1 MYRDDQIEAGGIM
14 NSEINSTTNQYLT
27 FTLNKDIYALDIAS
41 VREVLELT
49 PITRIPRT
57 PKFMRGVINLR
68 GHAVPVV
75 DMRLKFGMSRTE
87 DTINTCIIIVE
98 VSFDGESTVMGAL
111 ADSVREVIE
120 LTENMIEEP
129 PRMGTTIK
137 TEFIRGM
144 GKQDDEFVII
154 LDINKILSVEEL
166 AMLKS
171 VHQDSASA
179 EVAPEVTS
187 DQGMTL
193 SL

>member
-1 MYRDDQIEAGGIM
+1 MDDET
-14 NSEINSTTNQYLT
+14 NSTMNQYLT
-27 FTLNKDIYALDIAS
+27 FTLNKDIYALDISS

-75 DMRLKFGMSRTE
+75 DMRLKFGMSKTE

-98 VSFDGESTVMGAL
+98 VLFDGDSTIMGAL

-120 LTENMIEEP
+120 LTEDMIEEP

-137 TEFIRGM
+137 TDFIRGM
-144 GKQDDEFVII
+144 GKQGEDFVII

-166 AMLKS
+166 AMLRT
-171 VHQDSASA
+171 VNQDSSSEA
-179 EVAPEVTS
+179 VPEINP

>member
-1 MYRDDQIEAGGIM
+1 M
-14 NSEINSTTNQYLT
+14 EINSITNQYLT
-27 FTLNKDIYALDIAS
+27 FTLNKDIYALDISS

-98 VSFDGESTVMGAL
+98 VNFDGEQTIMGAL
-111 ADSVREVIE
+111 ADSVREVVE
-120 LTENMIEEP
+120 LTENMIEQA
-129 PRMGTTIK
+129 PRMGTSIK
-137 TEFIRGM
+137 TEYIKGM
-144 GKQDDEFVII
+144 GKQDDEFIII
-154 LDINKILSVEEL
+154 LDISKILSVEEL

-171 VHQDSASA
+171 VQESSPV
-179 EVAPEVTS
+179 EGVAPKQEG
-187 DQGMTL
+187 GMTL

>member
-1 MYRDDQIEAGGIM
+1 M
-14 NSEINSTTNQYLT
+14 SVEINSTTNQYLT
-27 FTLNKDIYALDIAS
+27 FTLNKDIYALDISS

-98 VSFDGESTVMGAL
+98 VVFDGENTVMGAL

-120 LTENMIEEP
+120 LTESMIEEP

-137 TEFIRGM
+137 TDFIRGM
-144 GKQDDEFVII
+144 GKQDDDFVII
-154 LDINKILSVEEL
+154 LNINKILSVEEL

-171 VHQDSASA
+171 VQHDSPGA
-179 EVAPEVTS
+179 EVMQEVNPS
-187 DQGMTL
+187 QGMTL

>member
-1 MYRDDQIEAGGIM
+1 MIKFEAGGIM
-14 NSEINSTTNQYLT
+14 NAEINSTTNQYLT

-171 VHQDSASA
+171 VQQDSPSP
-179 EVAPEVTS
+179 ETAPEVNP

>member
-1 MYRDDQIEAGGIM
+1 MGDGM
-14 NSEINSTTNQYLT
+14 NSTMNQYLT
-27 FTLNKDIYALDIAS
+27 FTLNKDIYALDISS

-75 DMRLKFGMSRTE
+75 DMRLKFGMSKTE

-98 VSFDGESTVMGAL
+98 VLFDGDSTVMGAL

-120 LTENMIEEP
+120 LTEDMIEEP

-137 TEFIRGM
+137 TDFIRGM
-144 GKQDDEFVII
+144 GKQGEDFVII

-166 AMLKS
+166 AMLRT
-171 VHQDSASA
+171 VNQDSSSEA
-179 EVAPEVTS
+179 VPEINP

>member
-1 MYRDDQIEAGGIM
+1 MEL
-14 NSEINSTTNQYLT
+14 NSITNQYLT
-27 FTLNKDIYALDIAS
+27 FTLNKDIYALDISS

-98 VSFDGESTVMGAL
+98 VSFDGEQTIMGAL
-111 ADSVREVIE
+111 ADSVREVVE
-120 LTENMIEEP
+120 LTENMIEQA
-129 PRMGTTIK
+129 PRMGTSIK
-137 TEFIRGM
+137 TEYIKGM
-144 GKQDDEFVII
+144 GKQDDEFIII
-154 LDINKILSVEEL
+154 LDISKILSVEEL

-171 VHQDSASA
+171 VQDTAPA
-179 EVAPEVTS
+179 ENHPHKQES
-187 DQGMTL
+187 GMTL

>member
-1 MYRDDQIEAGGIM
+1 MSDEM
-14 NSEINSTTNQYLT
+14 NSTMNQYLT
-27 FTLNKDIYALDIAS
+27 FTLNKDIYALDISS

-75 DMRLKFGMSRTE
+75 DMRLKFGMSKTE

-98 VSFDGESTVMGAL
+98 VLFDGDSTVMGAL

-120 LTENMIEEP
+120 FTEDMIEEP

-137 TEFIRGM
+137 TDFIRGM
-144 GKQDDEFVII
+144 GKQDDDFVII

-171 VHQDSASA
+171 AHQESSA
-179 EVAPEVTS
+179 EAVPEVNPE
-187 DQGMTL
+187 QGMTL
-193 SL
+193 NL

>member
-1 MYRDDQIEAGGIM
+1 M
-14 NSEINSTTNQYLT
+14 SEEKNSTMNQYLT
-27 FTLNKDIYALDIAS
+27 FTLNKDIYALDISS

-75 DMRLKFGMSRTE
+75 DMRLKFGMSKTE

-98 VSFDGESTVMGAL
+98 VLFDGDSTVMGAL

-120 LTENMIEEP
+120 LTEGMIEEP

-137 TEFIRGM
+137 TDFIRGM

-154 LDINKILSVEEL
+154 LDINKILSLEEL

-171 VHQDSASA
+171 VNHDSSTEA
-179 EVAPEVTS
+179 VPEVS
-187 DQGMTL
+187 PDQGMTL
-193 SL
+193 NL

>member
-1 MYRDDQIEAGGIM
+1 MGDEM
-14 NSEINSTTNQYLT
+14 NSTMNQYLT
-27 FTLNKDIYALDIAS
+27 FTLNKDIYALDISS

-57 PKFMRGVINLR
+57 PTFMRGVINLR

-75 DMRLKFGMSRTE
+75 DMRLKFGMSKTE

-98 VSFDGESTVMGAL
+98 VLFDGDSTVMGAL

-120 LTENMIEEP
+120 FTEDMIEEP

-137 TEFIRGM
+137 TDFIRGM
-144 GKQDDEFVII
+144 GKQDDDFVII

-171 VHQDSASA
+171 APHEPSA
-179 EVAPEVTS
+179 EVVPEVNPK
-187 DQGMTL
+187 QGMTL
-193 SL
+193 NL

>member
-1 MYRDDQIEAGGIM
+1 M
-14 NSEINSTTNQYLT
+14 EIDNITNQYLT
-27 FTLNKDIYALDIAS
+27 FTLKKDIYALDISS

-98 VSFDGESTVMGAL
+98 VSFDGESTIMGAL
-111 ADSVREVIE
+111 ADSVREVVE
-120 LTENMIEEP
+120 LTENMIEQA
-129 PRMGTTIK
+129 PRMGTSIK
-137 TEFIRGM
+137 TEYIKGM
-144 GKQDDEFVII
+144 GKQDDEFIII
-154 LDINKILSVEEL
+154 LDISKILSVEEL
-166 AMLKS
+166 ALIKN
-171 VHQDSASA
+171 VQDQPAVESTVSKQ
-179 EVAPEVTS
+179 
-187 DQGMTL
+187 DHGMTL

>member
-1 MYRDDQIEAGGIM
+1 MEL
-14 NSEINSTTNQYLT
+14 NSITNQYLT
-27 FTLNKDIYALDIAS
+27 FTLNKDIYALDISS

-98 VSFDGESTVMGAL
+98 VSFDGEQTIMGAL
-111 ADSVREVIE
+111 ADSVREVVE
-120 LTENMIEEP
+120 LTENMIEQA
-129 PRMGTTIK
+129 PRMGTSIK
-137 TEFIRGM
+137 TEYIKGM
-144 GKQDDEFVII
+144 GKQDDEFIII
-154 LDINKILSVEEL
+154 LDISKILSVEEL

-171 VHQDSASA
+171 VQDTAPA
-179 EVAPEVTS
+179 ENQPHKQES
-187 DQGMTL
+187 GMTL

>member
-1 MYRDDQIEAGGIM
+1 MGDGT
-14 NSEINSTTNQYLT
+14 NSTMNQYLT
-27 FTLNKDIYALDIAS
+27 FTLNKDIYALDISS

-75 DMRLKFGMSRTE
+75 DMRLKFGMSKTE

-98 VSFDGESTVMGAL
+98 VLFDGDSTVMGAL

-120 LTENMIEEP
+120 LTEDMIEEP

-137 TEFIRGM
+137 TDFIRGM
-144 GKQDDEFVII
+144 GKQGEDFVII

-166 AMLKS
+166 AVLRS
-171 VHQDSASA
+171 VNHESSA
-179 EVAPEVTS
+179 EAVPEINP

-193 SL
+193 NL

>member
-1 MYRDDQIEAGGIM
+1 M
-14 NSEINSTTNQYLT
+14 NAEINSTTNQYLT

-144 GKQDDEFVII
+144 GKQDDDFVII

-171 VHQDSASA
+171 VQQDSPSS
-179 EVAPEVTS
+179 ETVPELKA

>member
-1 MYRDDQIEAGGIM
+1 MSG
-14 NSEINSTTNQYLT
+14 EINSTTNQYLT

-98 VSFDGESTVMGAL
+98 VVFDGESTVMGAL

-166 AMLKS
+166 AVLMS
-171 VHQDSASA
+171 VQHDNTSVEVPSEPDS
-179 EVAPEVTS
+179 
-187 DQGMTL
+187 QGMNL

>member
-1 MYRDDQIEAGGIM
+1 MSG
-14 NSEINSTTNQYLT
+14 EINSTTNQYLT
-27 FTLNKDIYALDIAS
+27 FTLNKDIYALDISS

-98 VSFDGESTVMGAL
+98 VVFDGEGTVMGAL

-120 LTENMIEEP
+120 LTESMIEEP

-137 TEFIRGM
+137 TDFIRGM
-144 GKQDDEFVII
+144 GKQDDDFVII

-171 VHQDSASA
+171 VQQDSPGADQ
-179 EVAPEVTS
+179 VPEANPS
-187 DQGMTL
+187 QGMTL

>member
-1 MYRDDQIEAGGIM
+1 MSDETNGTM
-14 NSEINSTTNQYLT
+14 NQYLT
-27 FTLNKDIYALDIAS
+27 FTLNKDIYALDISS

-75 DMRLKFGMSRTE
+75 DMRLKFGMSKTE

-98 VSFDGESTVMGAL
+98 VLFDGDSTVMGAL

-120 LTENMIEEP
+120 LTEGMIEEP

-137 TEFIRGM
+137 TDFIRGM

-171 VHQDSASA
+171 VNHESASDA
-179 EVAPEVTS
+179 VPELNP
-187 DQGMTL
+187 DHGMTL
-193 SL
+193 TL

>member
-1 MYRDDQIEAGGIM
+1 M
-14 NSEINSTTNQYLT
+14 SEEKNSTMNQYLT
-27 FTLNKDIYALDIAS
+27 FTLNKDIYALDISS

-75 DMRLKFGMSRTE
+75 DMRLKFGMSKTE

-98 VSFDGESTVMGAL
+98 VLFDGDSTVMGAL

-120 LTENMIEEP
+120 LTEGMIEQP

-137 TEFIRGM
+137 TDFIRGM

-154 LDINKILSVEEL
+154 LDINKILSLEEL

-171 VHQDSASA
+171 VHHDPSVEA
-179 EVAPEVTS
+179 APEVNP

-193 SL
+193 HL

>member
-1 MYRDDQIEAGGIM
+1 M
-14 NSEINSTTNQYLT
+14 NAEINSTTNQYLT

-120 LTENMIEEP
+120 LTESMIEEP

-144 GKQDDEFVII
+144 GKQDDDFVII

-166 AMLKS
+166 AMLRS
-171 VHQDSASA
+171 VQQDSPSSEA
-179 EVAPEVTS
+179 VPEVNP

>member
-1 MYRDDQIEAGGIM
+1 
-14 NSEINSTTNQYLT
+14 
-27 FTLNKDIYALDIAS
+27 
-41 VREVLELT
+41 
-49 PITRIPRT
+49 
-57 PKFMRGVINLR
+57 
-68 GHAVPVV
+68 
-75 DMRLKFGMSRTE
+75 MSRTE

-171 VHQDSASA
+171 VQQDSPSL
-179 EVAPEVTS
+179 ETAPEVNP

>member
-1 MYRDDQIEAGGIM
+1 M
-14 NSEINSTTNQYLT
+14 EINSITNQYLT
-27 FTLNKDIYALDIAS
+27 FTLNKDIYALDISS

-57 PKFMRGVINLR
+57 PRFMRGVINLR

-98 VSFDGESTVMGAL
+98 IEFDGESTIMGAL
-111 ADSVREVIE
+111 ADSVREVVE
-120 LTENMIEEP
+120 LTENMIEQA

-137 TEFIRGM
+137 TEYIKGM
-144 GKQDDEFVII
+144 GKQDDEFIII
-154 LDINKILSVEEL
+154 LDISKILSVEEL
-166 AMLKS
+166 AMIKNVQES
-171 VHQDSASA
+171 APADSSA
-179 EVAPEVTS
+179 QKQE
-187 DQGMTL
+187 QGMTL

>member
-1 MYRDDQIEAGGIM
+1 MNDQIEAGKIM
-14 NSEINSTTNQYLT
+14 SAEINSTTNQYLT

-144 GKQDDEFVII
+144 GKQDDDFVII

-166 AMLKS
+166 AMLKN
-171 VHQDSASA
+171 VQQDSPSN
-179 EVAPEVTS
+179 EVAPEIS
-187 DQGMTL
+187 ADQGMTL

>member
-1 MYRDDQIEAGGIM
+1 MNDQIEAGKFM
-14 NSEINSTTNQYLT
+14 SAEINSTTNQYLT

-75 DMRLKFGMSRTE
+75 DMRLKFGMSRTK

-144 GKQDDEFVII
+144 GKQDDDFVII

-171 VHQDSASA
+171 VQQDSPSN
-179 EVAPEVTS
+179 EVAPEIS
-187 DQGMTL
+187 ADQGMTL

>member
-1 MYRDDQIEAGGIM
+1 MGDEM
-14 NSEINSTTNQYLT
+14 NSTMNQYLT
-27 FTLNKDIYALDIAS
+27 FTLNKDIYALDISS

-75 DMRLKFGMSRTE
+75 DMRLKFGMSKTE

-98 VSFDGESTVMGAL
+98 VLFDGDSTVMGAL

-120 LTENMIEEP
+120 FTEDMIEEP

-137 TEFIRGM
+137 TDFIRGM
-144 GKQDDEFVII
+144 GKQDDDFVII

-171 VHQDSASA
+171 AHQESSA
-179 EVAPEVTS
+179 EAVPEVNPE
-187 DQGMTL
+187 QGMTL
-193 SL
+193 NL